1 MKREY
6 VVRVPLE
13 FYNALVIDHAFADQ
27 VRAKMEKEADDD
39 DRSIF
44 VQEVEVPKWER
55 SFSPAQCAEAENGL
69 DRSDW

>member
-13 FYNALVIDHAFADQ
+13 LYNALVIDHAFVDQ
-27 VRAKMEKEADDD
+27 VRARMEAEPNDH

-44 VQEVEVPKWER
+44 VRGVEVPKWER
-55 SFSPAQCAEAENGL
+55 SFSPAKFVEEE
-69 DRSDW
+69 SDSVQSGW

>member
-13 FYNALVIDHAFADQ
+13 LYNALVIDHAFVDQ
-27 VRAKMEKEADDD
+27 VRAKMEVEPNDH

-55 SFSPAQCAEAENGL
+55 SFSPANFVEVG
-69 DRSDW
+69 SDSVQSGW